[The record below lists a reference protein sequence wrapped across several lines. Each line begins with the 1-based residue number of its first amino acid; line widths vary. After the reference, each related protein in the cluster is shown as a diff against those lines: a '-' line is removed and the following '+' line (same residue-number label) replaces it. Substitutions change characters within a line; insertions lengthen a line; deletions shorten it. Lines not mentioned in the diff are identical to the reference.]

1 MPAASPGRALAVTLA
16 GALAFLIAA
25 LILALSD
32 RDLHLAG
39 TNNVF
44 SRFPVAELLPGDEL
58 CEQLETVPADAA
70 AVRFSVAPGSRSAAG
85 PLTVRVLRKG
95 RTISRGERPS
105 GWEGPSVEVP
115 IAPVERTLTGAQV
128 CVVNGGDAALTL
140 LGYGVEPARLGFKLR
155 GEQVD
160 QQIRLE
166 YLRAEPESWWAMA
179 GVVSHRLGLG
189 RGELFGGWIAFA
201 WLIGV
206 LAMGAVAVRLMLR
219 KTWA

>member
-1 MPAASPGRALAVTLA
+1 MQDSHSGRAVAVALA
-16 GALAFLIAA
+16 GALAVVILAVV
-25 LILALSD
+25 LALSD

-44 SRFPVAELLPGDEL
+44 SRFPVAELRPGDEL

-70 AVRFSVAPGSRSAAG
+70 AIRLSVAPGSPSAAG
-85 PLTVRVLRKG
+85 PLAVRVLRDG

-105 GWEGPSVEVP
+105 GWEGESVEVP
-115 IAPVERTLTGAQV
+115 IVPVERTLTGAQV
-128 CVVNGGDAALTL
+128 CVANGGDAALTL
-140 LGYGVEPARLGFKLR
+140 LGYGVEPERLGLKLR
-155 GEQVD
+155 GEQTG

-179 GVVSHRLGLG
+179 GVVAHRLGVG

-201 WLIGV
+201 WVIGV